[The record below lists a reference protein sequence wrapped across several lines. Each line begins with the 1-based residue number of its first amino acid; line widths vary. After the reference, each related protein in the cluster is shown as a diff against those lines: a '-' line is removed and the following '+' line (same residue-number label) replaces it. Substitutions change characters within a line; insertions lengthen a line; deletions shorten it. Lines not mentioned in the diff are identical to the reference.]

1 MSDVSGAQVL
11 EAIGE
16 ATKDLRAKL
25 ATAQARIAELE
36 AALAEART
44 ACPQSAREIGEPQ
57 RQELA
62 GGDSRERPAM
72 LRATRARLR
81 NEAHE

>member
-36 AALAEART
+36 AALGEIEAFPCDCGCVDCE
-44 ACPQSAREIGEPQ
+44 AAISVAALALARKP
-57 RQELA
+57 
-62 GGDSRERPAM
+62 
-72 LRATRARLR
+72 
-81 NEAHE
+81 